1 MKYDELELM
10 ELFLS
15 EGESITDNIGDGN
28 IMYKISR
35 DDFKLK
41 IFIRTYE
48 NQISVFL
55 TYKEADVFYG
65 DFYNIT
71 ELKKKD
77 MYLKIFKENQE
88 IGELCFGMM
97 LSVSVSNQ

>member
-15 EGESITDNIGDGN
+15 EAGSITDNIGDGN
-28 IMYKISR
+28 IMYKISK

-41 IFIRTYE
+41 IFIRTYDS
-48 NQISVFL
+48 QVSVFL
-55 TYKEADVFYG
+55 TYKETDVFYG

-71 ELKKKD
+71 ELKKED

-88 IGELCFGMM
+88 VVELCFGTV